1 MKYYL
6 INLLNFL
13 PFRRV
18 YDRVNITMRIV
29 KSNDNIIATIV
40 LQIHASIP

>member
-13 PFRRV
+13 P
-18 YDRVNITMRIV
+18 YDRVNITMHIV
-29 KSNDNIIATIV
+29 KSNDNIIATIL
-40 LQIHASIP
+40 LQIHARIP